1 MKLFLIKNTEMNDKE
16 LALLAILNG
25 MYCSKHDNKLTT
37 SVSLIGYNMT
47 GRFMNKSEKRDRTI
61 LENIRDG
68 IRSLSYNGIIEILD
82 NCGDE
87 YVFSNKGLEVDTN
100 KEFFVVVDQEEMQT
114 IFSNANKPFNVFG
127 FFTKIVGTIN
137 NVKKSYHMSQDQM
150 VSSWGYGKETVV
162 SYLNQLEEMKLLYV
176 HRPKKRYKDGSF
188 QNLNNSYGRYADRKL
203 VIEEASNYMA
213 DKDLEDI
220 SHNMDRTAIK
230 LRYNAYCKGAKK
242 YQNNPELVEHLRKEC
257 IAYNKSLAKNPI
269 EVLGEDGNYKN
280 RSPLDM
286 SVFPNFT
293 TTSAEEDEDIWGDD
307 YKDEYDDTWDLY

>member
-87 YVFSNKGLEVDTN
+87 YVFSNKGLEVDTS

-293 TTSAEEDEDIWGDD
+293 TTSVEEDEDIWGDD

>member
-293 TTSAEEDEDIWGDD
+293 TTSVEEDEDIWGDD

>member
-87 YVFSNKGLEVDTN
+87 YIFSNKGLEVDTS
-100 KEFFVVVDQEEMQT
+100 KEFFVVIDQEEIQT

-137 NVKKSYHMSQDQM
+137 NVSKSYHMSQDQM

-162 SYLNQLEEMKLLYV
+162 SYLNQLEEMKILYV

-188 QNLNNSYGRYADRKL
+188 QNLNNSYGRYVDRKL
-203 VIEEASNYMA
+203 VIEEANNYMA

-230 LRYNAYCKGAKK
+230 LRYNAYCNGAKK

-293 TTSAEEDEDIWGDD
+293 TTSVDEDDIWGDE
-307 YKDEYDDTWDLY
+307 YKDECDDTWDLY

>member
-68 IRSLSYNGIIEILD
+68 IRSLSYSGIIEILD

-293 TTSAEEDEDIWGDD
+293 TTSVEEDEDIWGDD

>member
-162 SYLNQLEEMKLLYV
+162 SYPNQLEEMKLLYV

-293 TTSAEEDEDIWGDD
+293 TTSVEEDEDIWGDD

>member
-61 LENIRDG
+61 LENIRDA

-87 YVFSNKGLEVDTN
+87 YIFSNKGLEVDTS
-100 KEFFVVVDQEEMQT
+100 KEFFVVIDQEEIQT

-137 NVKKSYHMSQDQM
+137 NVSKSYHMSQDQM

-162 SYLNQLEEMKLLYV
+162 SYLNQLEEMKILYV

-188 QNLNNSYGRYADRKL
+188 QNLNNSYGRYVDRKL

-230 LRYNAYCKGAKK
+230 LRYNAYCNGAKK

-293 TTSAEEDEDIWGDD
+293 TTSVDEDDIWGDD

>member
-1 MKLFLIKNTEMNDKE
+1 MKLFLSKNIETNDKE

-37 SVSLIGYNMT
+37 SVSLIGYNLT

-61 LENIRDG
+61 LENIRDA

-100 KEFFVVVDQEEMQT
+100 KEFFVVIDQEEMQT

-137 NVKKSYHMSQDQM
+137 NVSKSYHMSQDQM

-162 SYLNQLEEMKLLYV
+162 SYLNQLEEMKILYI

-203 VIEEASNYMA
+203 VIEEANSYMA

-230 LRYNAYCKGAKK
+230 LRYNAYCNGAKK

-293 TTSAEEDEDIWGDD
+293 TTSVDEDDIWGDE
-307 YKDEYDDTWDLY
+307 YKDECDDTWDLY